1 MYRIFYDKRVYKDIK
16 NIPPSI
22 IKNIFKKIE
31 GLAKNPK
38 RKGVKKLIGID
49 GYRLQVGKYRI
60 LFTIEE
66 KEKIIKVFK
75 IKHRKD
81 VYR

>member
-1 MYRIFYDKRVYKDIK
+1 MYEIFYDKRIYKDIK
-16 NIPPSI
+16 NIPSHI
-22 IKNIFKKIE
+22 VKNILKRIE
-31 GLAKNPK
+31 ELAQTPK

-49 GYRLQVGKYRI
+49 GYRIQVGEYRI
-60 LFTIEE
+60 LFQIDH